1 MNSQSKISNSK
12 KNTLLGERK
21 ALVKDL
27 LLIEGISRGGKFLL
41 ANILHGFDGVEHVQY
56 YGLLEHIPFLE
67 RFGMIETKAA
77 QTILR
82 CEIDTHCYEMLIG
95 RNLNLRRGDKSS
107 IFNNPACNEFLKRCK
122 EQDGDWALKKYS
134 KENLCSMFILHELM
148 PNIKIYFDT
157 FQKLKVISIQ
167 RSPVY
172 LVHSW
177 YSRGLG
183 KRYGKDPKLFSIPIQ
198 INGKNIPWFAAD
210 WGDEYLSLSEMDRVI
225 ASIEWITHA
234 SRKSYDS
241 LDEGYKKRILFV
253 TYEELLADTKR
264 AIKKIESFL
273 KRPVIK
279 SKMRVIFDREKL
291 PNLGYSEL
299 KNEKLITI
307 KSKASPD
314 YFDRLLALEA
324 EYMEREGKL

>member
-12 KNTLLGERK
+12 KNILLGEK
-21 ALVKDL
+21 KPLVKNL

-41 ANILHGFDGVEHVQY
+41 ANILHGFKAVEHVQY
-56 YGLLEHIPFLE
+56 YGLLENIPFLE
-67 RFGMIETKAA
+67 RFRMIETKAA
-77 QTILR
+77 QAILR

-95 RNLNLRRGDKSS
+95 RNLNFRRGDKSS
-107 IFNNPACNEFLKRCK
+107 IFNNPASDEFLRRCK

-134 KENLCSMFILHELM
+134 RENLCSMFILHELM
-148 PNIKIYFDT
+148 PNIKIYFDI

-172 LVHSW
+172 LVYSW

-198 INGKNIPWFAAD
+198 INGKNVPWFAAD
-210 WGDEYLSLSEMDRVI
+210 WGDKYLSLREMDRVI
-225 ASIEWITHA
+225 ASIEWITHI
-234 SRKSYDS
+234 SQKSYDT
-241 LDEGYKKRILFV
+241 LGEKYKKRILFV
-253 TYEELLADTKR
+253 RYEELLTDTKR

-279 SKMRVIFDREKL
+279 SKMSVILDREKL

-299 KNEKLITI
+299 KDEKLTMI

-314 YFDRLLALEA
+314 YFNRLLALEA
-324 EYMEREGKL
+324 EYLEKEGKI

>member
-12 KNTLLGERK
+12 KHILLGERK
-21 ALVKDL
+21 PLVKDL

-41 ANILHGFDGVEHVQY
+41 ANILHGFKAVEHVQY

-67 RFGMIETKAA
+67 KFGMIETKTA
-77 QTILR
+77 QAILR

-95 RNLNLRRGDKSS
+95 RNLNFRRMDKSS
-107 IFNNPACNEFLKRCK
+107 IFNNPDYNEFLGRCK

-148 PNIKIYFDT
+148 PNIEIYFDT

-167 RSPVY
+167 RSPIY
-172 LVHSW
+172 LVYSW

-183 KRYGKDPKLFSIPIQ
+183 KRYGSDPKLFSIPIQ
-198 INGKNIPWFAAD
+198 KNGKNIPWFAAD
-210 WGDEYLSLSEMDRVI
+210 WGDEYLSLPEIDRVI

-234 SRKSYDS
+234 SQKSYNC
-241 LDEGYKKRILFV
+241 LDREYKKRILFV

-264 AIKKIESFL
+264 VIKRIEFFL
-273 KRPVIK
+273 KRPIVK
-279 SKMRVIFDREKL
+279 SKMGVIFDREKL

-299 KNEKLITI
+299 KDEKLMMI
-307 KSKASPD
+307 KSKASSD
-314 YFDRLLALEA
+314 YFNRLLALEV
-324 EYMEREGKL
+324 EYMEKVSKL